1 MKAIVSV
8 LGKDQTGIIAKVS
21 MTLFEMS
28 INIED
33 ISQTIMQSQYFTMIM
48 VVEMPESITIEKVN
62 DRLQVLALD
71 MGLDIRI
78 QHEDIFNKMHR
89 I

>member
-48 VVEMPESITIEKVN
+48 VVEMPECITIEKVN

>member
-1 MKAIVSV
+1 MKVIVSV

-21 MTLFEMS
+21 MTLFEMG

-48 VVEMPESITIEKVN
+48 VAQMPEGVTIEKASE
-62 DRLQVLALD
+62 RLQVLAID
-71 MGLDIRI
+71 MGLDIRV